1 LAADSD
7 KPAGHRLCGQRL
19 YPHLSNLSRYDGGGV
34 KVRTLVGA
42 SLGSGPGRWRL
53 FQVPLIL
60 LILHSHVLNNTLYLG
75 MYLLVSLCIT
85 YVLCS
90 IARFYMENNEM
101 LAVKIL
107 IIEKFRA
114 DYCLV
119 PRITLHGLI
128 V

>member
-1 LAADSD
+1 MAALRFG
-7 KPAGHRLCGQRL
+7 P
-19 YPHLSNLSRYDGGGV
+19 
-34 KVRTLVGA
+34 LVGA

-90 IARFYMENNEM
+90 IVRFDMENNEI
-101 LAVKIL
+101 LAIKIL
-107 IIEKFRA
+107 ITYKE
-114 DYCLV
+114 V
-119 PRITLHGLI
+119 PYRLLQFSTDNLTRFDSLSLEEIASGMFELLE
-128 V
+128 